1 MVGEI
6 LPSQP
11 NRIFLYSNIIFIKFV
26 VLIGIIFKFPKK
38 EKRERWLFEGKRSK
52 RG

>member
-1 MVGEI
+1 MVGET

-11 NRIFLYSNIIFIKFV
+11 NRIFLYFNIIFIKFV
-26 VLIGIIFKFPKK
+26 VLIGIIFKLPKK